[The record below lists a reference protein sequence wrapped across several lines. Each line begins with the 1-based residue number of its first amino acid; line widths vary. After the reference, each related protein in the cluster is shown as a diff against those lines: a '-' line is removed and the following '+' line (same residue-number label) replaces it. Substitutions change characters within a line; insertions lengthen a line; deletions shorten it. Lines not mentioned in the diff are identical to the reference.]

1 MTGSQNTEEITL
13 PSVQESIPQ
22 AAEFIRGR
30 LVSFGCPLKLQLQFA
45 IVADEICSNICKF
58 AYPAGNG
65 TMTVRLTLGHA
76 PGREQGP
83 PSLFLTFID
92 EGVPYDPLSAPAPDI
107 TLSAKERKIGGLGV
121 HITKH
126 LMDDAVYEYKDGRNI
141 LRLRKDLP

>member
-22 AAEFIRGR
+22 AAEYIRGR
-30 LVSFGCPLKLQLQFA
+30 LVSFGCPLKMQLQFA

-58 AYPAGNG
+58 AYPDESG
-65 TMTVRLTLGHA
+65 TMTVRLTLGSA

-83 PSLFLTFID
+83 PSVFLSFID
-92 EGVPYDPLSAPAPDI
+92 QGIPYNPLSAPAPDI
-107 TLSAKERKIGGLGV
+107 TLSAKERKLGGLGV

-141 LRLRKDLP
+141 LRLRKDLA

>member
-45 IVADEICSNICKF
+45 IVVDEICSNICKF

-76 PGREQGP
+76 PGREQPP
-83 PSLFLTFID
+83 PSVFLTFID
-92 EGVPYDPLSAPAPDI
+92 QGIPYDPLSAPVPDI
-107 TLSAKERKIGGLGV
+107 TLSAKERKLGGLGV

-141 LRLRKDLP
+141 LRLRKDLA

>member
-13 PSVQESIPQ
+13 PAVQESIPQ
-22 AAEFIRGR
+22 AAEFVRGR
-30 LVSFGCPLKLQLQFA
+30 LVSFGCPLRLQLQFA
-45 IVADEICSNICKF
+45 IVVDEICSNICKF

-76 PGREQGP
+76 PGREQA
-83 PSLFLTFID
+83 SSSVFLTFID
-92 EGVPYDPLSAPAPDI
+92 QGIPYNPLSAPAPDI
-107 TLSAKERKIGGLGV
+107 TLSAKERKLGGLGV

-141 LRLRKDLP
+141 LLLRKDLA